1 MYAYIYIPKHIYT
14 CISHAPRQQETATAR
29 CWAAAGSVRA
39 LVPTSPACTH
49 THTHTH
55 TFPGD
60 HVRMRHTN
68 ESATYECTHTQTHT
82 HAHMPSIHLTPAS
95 HIPNPHHISPIHTT
109 RQTPLTPPSRNIAEI
124 CQNLH
129 CSAYVWVTA
138 HTNELCDFKK
148 KESSAK
154 NLSKSADIS
163 IRTILWTFVSRHFF
177 VHIQC
182 TTLLFQKKKNDI
194 FPQQNG
200 TPLRLV
206 SLCTSSA

>member
-1 MYAYIYIPKHIYT
+1 MHL
-14 CISHAPRQQETATAR
+14 
-29 CWAAAGSVRA
+29 GSKRRRLCVAEQLLEVCVHWYPHHLR
-39 LVPTSPACTH
+39 VP

-163 IRTILWTFVSRHFF
+163 IRTIL
-177 VHIQC
+177 
-182 TTLLFQKKKNDI
+182 
-194 FPQQNG
+194 
-200 TPLRLV
+200 
-206 SLCTSSA
+206 